1 MAGDA
6 NTDTAANAACGRGQ
20 ISVETRQRA
29 HVFPRQMRL
38 RAMIVGVGRSSFFR
52 VFAVAR
58 APVSRYTREGKCVLW
73 EVFGRE
79 RERERE
85 KGARIFRRSAVYAQG
100 NIPFR
105 PAYRNYLIRIFCFRS
120 GLLMLYRE
128 TSVSLNVMMK
138 F

>member
-58 APVSRYTREGKCVLW
+58 APVSRYTREGKCVLR

-79 RERERE
+79 REKR
-85 KGARIFRRSAVYAQG
+85 ARIFRRSAVYAQG